1 MQLLSCF
8 QKLLRANENTYVLH
22 RETVNQERLPSAVV
36 GKTNNEKSRPG
47 LWNIHRLA
55 LQTLKLQTVP
65 VNPSFN
71 TEEWLWRPSPP
82 RWGEKVKTAEAG

>member
-36 GKTNNEKSRPG
+36 GKTNNEKSHPG
-47 LWNIHRLA
+47 L
-55 LQTLKLQTVP
+55 
-65 VNPSFN
+65 
-71 TEEWLWRPSPP
+71 
-82 RWGEKVKTAEAG
+82 